1 MTGHYFIWM
10 WRRLT
15 ITCAA
20 TLRVSTLKFSLVL
33 CALLLS
39 QHTQAH
45 TLASAAPEQVTDET
59 QVNAPRMLKQMLTSE
74 QAQYSMQSMV
84 AKHDSSTDTAPARP
98 MTSAI
103 AAFLREQD
111 LKVSRVFQLDQLPAA
126 RRGQHSLFLLNIQPS
141 LINKH
146 TAELLN
152 WVRAGGHLIVSA
164 GHATEGQAQPFLQQL
179 GIDLQL
185 RTDPASRS
193 AKLSAPNAVS
203 PIPLAALTRLYLE
216 NEQSPAYF
224 MFNTDYHL
232 EDSDNRSHAWANSAH
247 ATHILQLTYGDGMVT
262 LLSDLTL
269 WHPHY
274 IAQYDHAWLLW
285 YLSQDT
291 EVMLLDHAQ
300 ALGSSSFWESS
311 TAVLYGVIFA
321 LSLGALGWTVRYVA
335 RTRRSGT
342 GAHRLAKA
350 QLQALTQL
358 SYNSQRS
365 VLLSLQKDIQQH
377 AQRHDPDFFQRVV
390 VDQWQLLR
398 QLSGLPISSIA
409 QCMRPPPQAL
419 SSKSLIKQV
428 TALRQLRKT
437 LPEPRLD
444 QS

>member
-1 MTGHYFIWM
+1 M
-10 WRRLT
+10 
-15 ITCAA
+15 CAA

-39 QHTQAH
+39 QHTRAH
-45 TLASAAPEQVTDET
+45 TLASVAPEQVTDEL

-74 QAQYSMQSMV
+74 QAQYSMQSIA
-84 AKHDSSTDTAPARP
+84 AKHDSTSDAASARP

-103 AAFLREQD
+103 TAFLREQD
-111 LKVSRVFQLDQLPAA
+111 LKVRRIFQLDQLPAP

-141 LINKH
+141 LINQH

-152 WVRAGGHLIVSA
+152 WVRAGGHLIVSVE
-164 GHATEGQAQPFLQQL
+164 HATEGQAQPFLQQL

-185 RTDPASRS
+185 RTDPASCS
-193 AKLSAPNAVS
+193 AKLSAPTPVS

-232 EDSDNRSHAWANSAH
+232 EDSDNRSHAWANSAY

-262 LLSDLTL
+262 LLSDLML
-269 WHPHY
+269 WHPQY
-274 IAQYDHAWLLW
+274 ITQYDHAWLLW

-291 EVMLLDHAQ
+291 EVMLLDYAQ
-300 ALGSSSFWESS
+300 VPGSSSFWESS
-311 TAVLYGVIFA
+311 SDVLYGVIFA
-321 LSLGALGWTVRYVA
+321 LSLGALGWTARYVA
-335 RTRRSGT
+335 HTRRSGT
-342 GAHRLAKA
+342 CAQRLAKA

-358 SYNSQRS
+358 PYNSQRS

-377 AQRHDPDFFQRVV
+377 AQRHDPDFFERVV

-419 SSKSLIKQV
+419 SSKSLIQQV

>member
-1 MTGHYFIWM
+1 M
-10 WRRLT
+10 
-15 ITCAA
+15 CAA

-33 CALLLS
+33 CALLLP
-39 QHTQAH
+39 QHTRAH
-45 TLASAAPEQVTDET
+45 TLASVAPEQVTDEL

-74 QAQYSMQSMV
+74 QAQYSMQSIA
-84 AKHDSSTDTAPARP
+84 AKHDSTSDAASARP

-103 AAFLREQD
+103 TAFLREQD
-111 LKVSRVFQLDQLPAA
+111 LKVSRIFQLDQLPAP

-141 LINKH
+141 LINQH

-152 WVRAGGHLIVSA
+152 WVRAGGHLIVSVE
-164 GHATEGQAQPFLQQL
+164 HATEGQAQPFLQQL

-185 RTDPASRS
+185 RTDPASCS
-193 AKLSAPNAVS
+193 AKLSAPTPVS

-232 EDSDNRSHAWANSAH
+232 EDSDNRSHAWANSAY

-262 LLSDLTL
+262 LLSDLML
-269 WHPHY
+269 WHPQY
-274 IAQYDHAWLLW
+274 ITQYDHAWLLW

-291 EVMLLDHAQ
+291 EVMLLDYAQ
-300 ALGSSSFWESS
+300 VPGSSSFWESS
-311 TAVLYGVIFA
+311 SDVLYGVIFA
-321 LSLGALGWTVRYVA
+321 LSLGALGWTARYVA
-335 RTRRSGT
+335 HTRRSGT
-342 GAHRLAKA
+342 CAQRLAKA

-358 SYNSQRS
+358 PYNSQRS

-377 AQRHDPDFFQRVV
+377 AQRHDPDFFERVV

-419 SSKSLIKQV
+419 SSKSLIQQV

>member
-1 MTGHYFIWM
+1 M
-10 WRRLT
+10 
-15 ITCAA
+15 CAA

-39 QHTQAH
+39 QHTRAH
-45 TLASAAPEQVTDET
+45 TLASVAPEQVTDEL

-103 AAFLREQD
+103 TAFLREQD
-111 LKVSRVFQLDQLPAA
+111 LKVSRIFQLDQLPAP

-141 LINKH
+141 LINQH

-152 WVRAGGHLIVSA
+152 WVRAGGHLIVSVE
-164 GHATEGQAQPFLQQL
+164 HATEGQAQPFLQQL

-185 RTDPASRS
+185 RTDPASCS
-193 AKLSAPNAVS
+193 AKLSAPTPVS

-232 EDSDNRSHAWANSAH
+232 EDSDNRSHAWANSAY

-262 LLSDLTL
+262 LLSDLML
-269 WHPHY
+269 WHPQY
-274 IAQYDHAWLLW
+274 ITQYDHAWLLW

-291 EVMLLDHAQ
+291 EVMLLDYAQ
-300 ALGSSSFWESS
+300 VPGSSSFWESS
-311 TAVLYGVIFA
+311 SDVLYGVIFA
-321 LSLGALGWTVRYVA
+321 LSLGALGWTARYVA
-335 RTRRSGT
+335 HTRRSGT
-342 GAHRLAKA
+342 CAQRLAKA

-358 SYNSQRS
+358 PYNSQRS

-377 AQRHDPDFFQRVV
+377 AQRHDPDFFERVV

-419 SSKSLIKQV
+419 SSKSLIQQV

>member
-1 MTGHYFIWM
+1 M
-10 WRRLT
+10 
-15 ITCAA
+15 CAA

-39 QHTQAH
+39 QHTRAH
-45 TLASAAPEQVTDET
+45 TLASVAPEQVTDEL

-74 QAQYSMQSMV
+74 QAQYSMQSIA
-84 AKHDSSTDTAPARP
+84 AKHDSTSDAASARP

-103 AAFLREQD
+103 TAFLREQD
-111 LKVSRVFQLDQLPAA
+111 LKVSRIFQLDQLPAP

-141 LINKH
+141 LINQH

-152 WVRAGGHLIVSA
+152 WVRAGGHLIVSVE
-164 GHATEGQAQPFLQQL
+164 HATEGQAQPFLQQL

-185 RTDPASRS
+185 RTDPASCS
-193 AKLSAPNAVS
+193 AKLSAPTPVS

-232 EDSDNRSHAWANSAH
+232 EDSDNRSHAWANSAY

-262 LLSDLTL
+262 LLSDLML
-269 WHPHY
+269 WHPQY
-274 IAQYDHAWLLW
+274 ITQYDHAWLLW

-291 EVMLLDHAQ
+291 EVMLLDYAQ
-300 ALGSSSFWESS
+300 VPGSSSFWESS
-311 TAVLYGVIFA
+311 SDVLYGVIFA
-321 LSLGALGWTVRYVA
+321 LSLGALGWTARYVA
-335 RTRRSGT
+335 HTRRSGT
-342 GAHRLAKA
+342 CAQRLAKA

-358 SYNSQRS
+358 PYNSQRS

-377 AQRHDPDFFQRVV
+377 AQRHDPDFFERVV

-419 SSKSLIKQV
+419 SSKSLIQQV

>member
-1 MTGHYFIWM
+1 M
-10 WRRLT
+10 
-15 ITCAA
+15 CAA

-39 QHTQAH
+39 QHTRAH
-45 TLASAAPEQVTDET
+45 TLASVAPEQVTDEL

-74 QAQYSMQSMV
+74 QAQYSMQSIA
-84 AKHDSSTDTAPARP
+84 AKHDSTSDAASARP

-103 AAFLREQD
+103 TAFLREQD
-111 LKVSRVFQLDQLPAA
+111 LKVSRIFQLDQLPAP

-141 LINKH
+141 LINQH

-152 WVRAGGHLIVSA
+152 WVRAGGHLIVSVE
-164 GHATEGQAQPFLQQL
+164 HATEGQAQPFLQQL

-185 RTDPASRS
+185 RTDPASCS
-193 AKLSAPNAVS
+193 AKLSAPTPVS

-232 EDSDNRSHAWANSAH
+232 EDSDNRSHAWANSAY

-262 LLSDLTL
+262 LLSDLML
-269 WHPHY
+269 WHPQY
-274 IAQYDHAWLLW
+274 ITQYDHAWLLW

-291 EVMLLDHAQ
+291 EVMLLDYAQ
-300 ALGSSSFWESS
+300 VPGSSSFWESS
-311 TAVLYGVIFA
+311 SDVLYGVIFA
-321 LSLGALGWTVRYVA
+321 LSLGALGWTARYVA
-335 RTRRSGT
+335 HTRRSGT
-342 GAHRLAKA
+342 CAQRLAKA

-358 SYNSQRS
+358 PYNSQRS

-377 AQRHDPDFFQRVV
+377 AQRHDPDFFERVV

-419 SSKSLIKQV
+419 SSKSLIQQV

-437 LPEPRLD
+437 LPEP
-444 QS
+444 